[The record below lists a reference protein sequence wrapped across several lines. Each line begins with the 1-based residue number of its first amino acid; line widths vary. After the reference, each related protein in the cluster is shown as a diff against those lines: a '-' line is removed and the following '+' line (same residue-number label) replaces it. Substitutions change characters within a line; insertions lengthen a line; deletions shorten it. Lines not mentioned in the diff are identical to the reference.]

1 MMWITTSTVGE
12 TGIIPNYLSHQQY
25 YKIPVALIGLL
36 DQVSGIVPITT
47 HRAPV
52 VRGKIYNL
60 AATSFF

>member
-36 DQVSGIVPITT
+36 DQVSGIVPILLQL
-47 HRAPV
+47 A
-52 VRGKIYNL
+52 KIKRKIRDF
-60 AATSFF
+60 S